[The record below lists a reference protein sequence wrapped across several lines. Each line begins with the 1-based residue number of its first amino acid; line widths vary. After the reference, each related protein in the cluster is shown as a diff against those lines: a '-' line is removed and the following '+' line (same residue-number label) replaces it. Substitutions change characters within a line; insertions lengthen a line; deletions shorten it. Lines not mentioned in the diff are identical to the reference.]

1 MPISPPATLFTDAS
15 QPTVVVFSQVY
26 VPDPASVGQ
35 HMHDV
40 AVELVGR
47 GFRVIVFT
55 SDRGYENPSQRF
67 SRYELRAG
75 VHVVRLPLASFGK
88 RNLPLRLLGAGVFL
102 LEALALALALRRI
115 DRVLVST
122 SPPMC
127 AAAGLALNR
136 ARGIAFD
143 YWIMDLNPDQIV
155 ALGGLA
161 ADAPPVRA
169 LDWLNTE
176 ALERAAHVVT
186 LDRFMAERV
195 RAKRD
200 VGDKL
205 RVLPPWPHVHTDA
218 ALPERST
225 SPFREE
231 HDFGDA
237 RVVMYSGNL
246 SPVHPVTT
254 LLDAAQQL
262 QDARL
267 HDAPRL
273 LFVFVGGGAG
283 REQIERA
290 ILERRMANLR
300 VLPYQPIAALPESLS
315 AADVH
320 VVTMGNAMVGIAHP
334 SKIYGAMA
342 VGRPILAFAPKTSHV
357 AELVTSERLGWVIA
371 HGDVEGAVRALSE
384 IATAPDAI
392 LAEMGARARDVV
404 RSRFD
409 RDALIERFCD
419 ALELRSVR

>member
-1 MPISPPATLFTDAS
+1 MPNSPPANLFTDDS
-15 QPTVVVFSQVY
+15 QPTVLVFSQVY

-40 AVELVGR
+40 AVELVRR
-47 GFRVIVFT
+47 GFRAIVFT
-55 SDRGYENPSQRF
+55 SDRGYENPDQRF
-67 SRYELRAG
+67 PRYESRAG
-75 VHVVRLPLASFGK
+75 VHILRLPLASFGK

-102 LEALALALALRRI
+102 SEALALALVLRRI

-127 AAAGLALNR
+127 AGAALALQR

-143 YWIMDLNPDQIV
+143 YWIMDLNPDQVV

-161 ADAPPVRA
+161 ANAPPVRA
-169 LDWLNTE
+169 LDWLNAE
-176 ALERAAHVVT
+176 ALARAAHVVT

-200 VGDKL
+200 IGDKL
-205 RVLPPWPHVHTDA
+205 RVLPPWPHVHAGA

-225 SPFREE
+225 SLFRDE
-231 HDFGDA
+231 HGFGDA

-254 LLDAAQQL
+254 LIDAAQ
-262 QDARL
+262 RL
-267 HDAPRL
+267 RDEPRL
-273 LFVFVGGGAG
+273 LFVFIGGGLG

-290 ILERRMANLR
+290 IVERRMANLR
-300 VLPYQPIAALPESLS
+300 TLPYQPLAVLPDSLS

-320 VVTMGNAMVGIAHP
+320 VVTMGNAMVGIVHP

-342 VGRPILAFAPKTSHV
+342 VGRPILALAPKTSHV
-357 AELVTSERLGWVIA
+357 AELVTSDRLGWVIA
-371 HGDVEGAVRALSE
+371 HGDVEGAVRALRE
-384 IATAPDAI
+384 IATAPDAL
-392 LAEMGARARDVV
+392 LAEMGARARDIA
-404 RSRFD
+404 RARFE
-409 RDALIERFCD
+409 RNGLIGDFCD
-419 ALELRSVR
+419 ALELRPVR

>member
-40 AVELVGR
+40 AMELVTR

-75 VHVVRLPLASFGK
+75 VHIVRLPLASFGK

-102 LEALALALALRRI
+102 SEALAVALALRRV

-127 AAAGLALNR
+127 AAAGLALHR

-155 ALGGLA
+155 ALGGLSGNA
-161 ADAPPVRA
+161 RPVRA
-169 LDWLNTE
+169 LDWLNSE

-200 VGDKL
+200 VGHKL
-205 RVLPPWPHVHTDA
+205 HVLPPWPHVQADA
-218 ALPERST
+218 ALPARS
-225 SPFREE
+225 SSRFREQ

-246 SPVHPVTT
+246 SPVHPIAT
-254 LLDAAQQL
+254 LLDAAQ
-262 QDARL
+262 RL
-267 HDAPRL
+267 RDEPRL
-273 LFVFVGGGAG
+273 LFVFIGGGAG

-290 ILERRMANLR
+290 IVERQMTNLR
-300 VLPYQPIAALPESLS
+300 TLPYQPLAALPESLS

-320 VVTMGNAMVGIAHP
+320 VVTMGNAMVGIVHP

-342 VGRPILAFAPKTSHV
+342 VGRPILAFAPKPSHV
-357 AELVTSERLGWVIA
+357 AELVSSERLGWVIA
-371 HGDVEGAVRALSE
+371 HGDVDGAVRALRE
-384 IATAPDAI
+384 IAMEPDAR
-392 LAEMGARARDVV
+392 LAEMGGRAREVA
-404 RSRFD
+404 RTRFE
-409 RDALIERFCD
+409 RDGLIERFCD
-419 ALELRSVR
+419 ALELRPVR